1 MEAGG
6 KWGWTFRGVVTVT
19 VLWLLMVF
27 IDSTWTLFYI
37 TTMFGITLPLT
48 ALGVHLL
55 AQRMVSELHLYQE
68 KRQTRQRKRDENA
81 DDAHGYGGKE
91 KLSEPLLFQLSGVHG
106 KEGGQVPYEQLLA
119 YLLIGAVALI
129 LRQFLFQ
136 GFLMLFLA
144 IVILSVA
151 VLLLVTMMPF
161 AVILVAFA
169 VGWCFMTYAWLAS
182 EFCRNMYRPRIFER
196 TCDTIWYL
204 HPIAFVAI
212 FAALWWKKYSSR
224 GAEYLVRS
232 VFLFPFLLATLFFC
246 IYWSLVSSNTTWTL
260 EEDPYTKGS
269 LLAHVPAKYSLGS
282 RVVYG
287 YEDVLKIPLSEYPLF
302 FKPNECSRSSRGTA
316 VVENL
321 EQALA
326 YIRVR
331 DRKQVERGTLVQRFH
346 NSGGEAT
353 VIYYRFPHWSHGK
366 LKTVWDKVQAIPAE
380 HTGYLQEMRE
390 TVDADREA
398 AGEAPME
405 WKEYAYWARDPDV
418 VPRPLRN
425 SYNKTVWAQPVILDA
440 WVTESPAL
448 LEAVEEIVNEMP
460 GQFTAVR
467 FDIKYSSL
475 GELADGKFFVLE
487 ADMPPFG
494 DRREKFE
501 KSSEMDFS
509 RFSQNL
515 RRMRTFFMHFTIGF
529 MNIGMGYTPGPLETM
544 RQVPKL
550 VERSVMCGY
559 NGSMSPIT
567 PGLQ

>member
-1 MEAGG
+1 VA
-6 KWGWTFRGVVTVT
+6 

-37 TTMFGITLPLT
+37 TSMFGVGLPLT

-55 AQRMVSELHLYQE
+55 AMKLVATAKQYTSGKRRE
-68 KRQTRQRKRDENA
+68 KRRGGSDYDE
-81 DDAHGYGGKE
+81 KIRE
-91 KLSEPLLFQLSGVHG
+91 KSSEPLLFSLGMTG
-106 KEGGQVPYEQLLA
+106 DREGDVPYDQLLA
-119 YLLIGAVALI
+119 YLAIAAAALL

-136 GFLMLFLA
+136 GVLMLFLA

-204 HPIAFVAI
+204 HPILFVAV
-212 FAALWWKKYSSR
+212 FAVLWWKRYSKK

-232 VFLFPFLLATLFFC
+232 VFLFPFLLAALFFF
-246 IYWSLVSSNTTWTL
+246 IYWALVSSNTTWTL
-260 EEDPYTKGS
+260 EDDPYTKAS
-269 LLAHVPAKYSLGS
+269 LLAHVPEKYSLGS

-287 YEDVLKIPLSEYPLF
+287 YDDVLKIPLSEYPLF

-326 YIRVR
+326 YLRVR
-331 DRKQVERGTLVQRFH
+331 DKKQVERGTLVQRFH
-346 NSGGEAT
+346 NTGGEAT
-353 VIYYRFPHWSHGK
+353 VIYYRFPHWSHGR
-366 LKTVWDKVQAIPAE
+366 LKTLWDKTQAIPAN
-380 HTGYLQEMRE
+380 HTGYLQEMRDL
-390 TVDADREA
+390 VDEERA
-398 AGEAPME
+398 AKGKAPVY

-418 VPRPLRN
+418 IPRPLRDT
-425 SYNKTVWAQPVILDA
+425 YNKTVWEQPLIVGA
-440 WVTESPAL
+440 WVTDSPAL
-448 LEAVEEIVNEMP
+448 LAAVEEIVAEMP

-467 FDIKYSSL
+467 FDIKYASL
-475 GELADGKFFVLE
+475 ESLAEGEFFVLE

-529 MNIGMGYTPGPLETM
+529 MNIGMGYTRGPLETM